1 MSLNW
6 IQYQFIGFEWF
17 WCSFCF
23 CQPPF
28 SLPLCHR
35 IQFPGSTIPHPCW
48 FATAAFRWKVWTS
61 ETNGNID
68 IHFIFLS
75 TAINQPKPHDKLKDP
90 QQHVFKS
97 VLTTSHVGGRW
108 LDGEKTDSNIS
119 AWGRYWLL
127 PRYPQHMKF
136 VTIYSLAGWIQQCNM
151 PFHLPYPFLK
161 RRLEKCRRI
170 GVLGCSIDKIYPPM
184 VRSEESIS

>member
-1 MSLNW
+1 MSLDW

-17 WCSFCF
+17 CLSF
-23 CQPPF
+23 CQPPY
-28 SLPLCHR
+28 LPPLCRR
-35 IQFPGSTIPHPCW
+35 IQFPRSTSMLLRK
-48 FATAAFRWKVWTS
+48 AAFRWKVWTS
-61 ETNGNID
+61 ETNGNTN
-68 IHFIFLS
+68 IHFIFRS
-75 TAINQPKPHDKLKDP
+75 TAINRPKLHNKLEDP

-97 VLTTSHVGGRW
+97 VLMTSHVGGRW

-151 PFHLPYPFLK
+151 PLSPSLPLLRK
-161 RRLEKCRRI
+161 
-170 GVLGCSIDKIYPPM
+170 KIWEM
-184 VRSEESIS
+184 